1 MTTNQLM
8 MKQLTESDKS
18 WMKQLKS
25 TIHFCTSNTQKIAQ
39 VHTNLEN
46 RTHSLKM
53 NIKKLSAKA
62 ISTKYGNSKT
72 KRRSAFEV
80 LCMLLNQRMSLLLRM
95 ERLRRK
101 LCIRICILWWNTKV
115 LELIS
120 LTGRLISI
128 WAWLNA
134 SQKRSKIILVKS
146 LVGSFNH
153 FLQELNR
160 SSLPLWQERT

>member
-53 NIKKLSAKA
+53 NIKKLSA
-62 ISTKYGNSKT
+62 
-72 KRRSAFEV
+72 
-80 LCMLLNQRMSLLLRM
+80 
-95 ERLRRK
+95 
-101 LCIRICILWWNTKV
+101 
-115 LELIS
+115 
-120 LTGRLISI
+120 
-128 WAWLNA
+128 
-134 SQKRSKIILVKS
+134 
-146 LVGSFNH
+146 
-153 FLQELNR
+153 
-160 SSLPLWQERT
+160 